1 MEIPGPGPAVR
12 SPSTGSGRTDTILRA
27 PEHLPSH
34 RFSHAVRS
42 PHCRGPTGLSV
53 PRIAG
58 GLRAC
63 PFPILPGA
71 YGPVRSLH
79 CLGTTGLSVPR
90 IAGGLRACPF
100 PILPGAYGPVRS
112 PYCRGPTGLSVPLRQ
127 AQDRAGGGERR
138 TAERALLPFALRPS
152 KGNGDAAQDKERRSQ
167 GEEGEGSR
175 RRMD

>member
-71 YGPVRSLH
+71 YGPVRSPY
-79 CLGTTGLSVPR
+79 CRGPTGLSVPC
-90 IAGGLRACPF
+90 IAWGLRACPF
-100 PILPGAYGPVRS
+100 PALPGAYGPVRS
-112 PYCRGPTGLSVPLRQ
+112 PYCRGPTGLSVPHI
-127 AQDRAGGGERR
+127 AGGLRACPFPFDRLRTGPGGESDVLRR
-138 TAERALLPFALRPS
+138 GPFS
-152 KGNGDAAQDKERRSQ
+152 RSP
-167 GEEGEGSR
+167 
-175 RRMD
+175 